1 MLSAE
6 KFDILLAL
14 LATACNHIIFPEF
27 KGSGIQAINKANKLL
42 SVMTVCRCGFYNGL
56 MANMLQIG
64 KSTMH
69 RIFAPYVFLMQAI
82 LSRTNLKPDMGF
94 LPCSIP

>member
-27 KGSGIQAINKANKLL
+27 KGSGIQAISKANELL
-42 SVMTVCRCGFYNGL
+42 SGMTVCRCGLYNDL

-69 RIFAPYVFLMQAI
+69 RFFAPYVFLMQAI
-82 LSRTNLKPDMGF
+82 LSRTNLKPDIGF